1 MIDLHTHSLL
11 SDGALIPTELVRRA
25 RVAGYTA
32 MAITDH
38 ADASNIEDVLKS
50 LIRVAR
56 QLNADKTF
64 RVIPGVE
71 LTHIPPRLIPL
82 MVKKARSLGARVI
95 VGHGETLSEPV
106 EAGTNRAYIEA
117 KVDILAHPGLIT
129 EADARLAAKNGVH
142 LEITTRAGHSISNG
156 HVAALG
162 KRCGALLLLNTD
174 SHAPG
179 DLASAER
186 ALKVALGAGLTEDDF
201 KKMQDNAHAIIKKIR
216 V

>member
-25 RVAGYTA
+25 RVAGYAA

-38 ADASNIEDVLKS
+38 ADASNIEDVLKK
-50 LIRVAR
+50 LIKVAR

-82 MVKKARSLGARVI
+82 MVKKARTLGARVV

-106 EAGTNRAYIEA
+106 EPGTNRAYIEA

-129 EADARLAAKNGVH
+129 DGDARLAAKNGVH

-201 KKMQDNAHAIIKKIR
+201 KKMQDNANAIVKKIR

>member
-201 KKMQDNAHAIIKKIR
+201 KKMQDNANAIVKKIR

>member
-1 MIDLHTHSLL
+1 M
-11 SDGALIPTELVRRA
+11 
-25 RVAGYTA
+25 
-32 MAITDH
+32 
-38 ADASNIEDVLKS
+38 
-50 LIRVAR
+50 
-56 QLNADKTF
+56 
-64 RVIPGVE
+64 
-71 LTHIPPRLIPL
+71 
-82 MVKKARSLGARVI
+82 
-95 VGHGETLSEPV
+95 

>member
-25 RVAGYTA
+25 RVAGYAA

-38 ADASNIEDVLKS
+38 ADASNIEDVLKK
-50 LIRVAR
+50 LIKVAR
-56 QLNADKTF
+56 QLNTDKTF
-64 RVIPGVE
+64 KVIPGVE

-82 MVKKARSLGARVI
+82 MVKKARTLGARVV

-106 EAGTNRAYIEA
+106 EPGTNRAYIEA

-129 EADARLAAKNGVH
+129 DGDARLAAKNGVH

-201 KKMQDNAHAIIKKIR
+201 KKMQDNANAIVKKIR